1 MRNTSLGNLSLC
13 VCLFECKEQDQFNGL
28 DTFHQLLKE
37 LTPNRASCV
46 RLSLLIILLDW
57 FAMEQN
63 KSIVVKLTQIMQIIE
78 GHNTSGKEMWIIIS
92 FLQSTNDGFKPQHG
106 ILLLQIF

>member
-1 MRNTSLGNLSLC
+1 LGKLSLC

-37 LTPNRASCV
+37 LTPNRAACV
-46 RLSLLIILLDW
+46 RLSLLIVLLDW

-63 KSIVVKLTQIMQIIE
+63 KFIVVKLTQIMQIIE
-78 GHNTSGKEMWIIIS
+78 GHITLVERKCGSLFFFCKTLRMDSNHNMAYYYYKYFE
-92 FLQSTNDGFKPQHG
+92 PC
-106 ILLLQIF
+106 